1 MAAKSRVREPHRH
14 AVEQAKYDSCAA
26 ADDERPSVAPQL
38 VLAGPLVVHEAEGA
52 LAQRLLARARLAPER
67 LLASPL
73 VLYEDQRRVPHGAL
87 FSYLPFEKV
96 QQLAGRARRRE
107 ARDALFDRALAAHE
121 LLSFRAPASPDH
133 V

>member
-1 MAAKSRVREPHRH
+1 MKF
-14 AVEQAKYDSCAA
+14 DSCTA

-73 VLYEDQRRVPHGAL
+73 VLYEDQRRVSHGAL

>member
-1 MAAKSRVREPHRH
+1 MSHRH
-14 AVEQAKYDSCAA
+14 AVEQAKYDSCTA
-26 ADDERPSVAPQL
+26 ADDERPRVAPQL

-73 VLYEDQRRVPHGAL
+73 VLYEDQRRVPHGPL
-87 FSYLPFEKV
+87 FPYLPFEKV

>member
-1 MAAKSRVREPHRH
+1 MRKSTSERVCRH
-14 AVEQAKYDSCAA
+14 AIEQVKFDSHTA

-52 LAQRLLARARLAPER
+52 LAQRLLSRARLAPER

-87 FSYLPFEKV
+87 FSYLSFEKV

-121 LLSFRAPASPDH
+121 LFSFRAPASPDH

>member
-1 MAAKSRVREPHRH
+1 MKF
-14 AVEQAKYDSCAA
+14 DSCTA
-26 ADDERPSVAPQL
+26 ADDKRPGVAPQL

-87 FSYLPFEKV
+87 FPYLPFEKV
-96 QQLAGRARRRE
+96 QQLAGRAWRRE

-121 LLSFRAPASPDH
+121 LLSFRAPTSPDH

>member
-1 MAAKSRVREPHRH
+1 MKF
-14 AVEQAKYDSCAA
+14 DSCTAA
-26 ADDERPSVAPQL
+26 NDKCPGVAPQL

-67 LLASPL
+67 LLSSPL
-73 VLYEDQRRVPHGAL
+73 VLYEDQRRVPQGAL
-87 FSYLPFEKV
+87 FPYLAFEKV

-121 LLSFRAPASPDH
+121 LFSFRAPASTNH